1 MRTKLKFHLSIADVA
16 EGSDADSNVFWEVAA
31 ESFVAGKESRTCGEG
46 IVNNQYVSIREWPG
60 LSGYA
65 E

>member
-16 EGSDADSNVFWEVAA
+16 EGSDADSNVFGEVAA
-31 ESFVAGKESRTCGEG
+31 ESFVAGKEGRAGGEG
-46 IVNNQYVSIREWPG
+46 VVYYQYMVIWEWSG
-60 LSGYA
+60 LSRYA